1 MRRLLAGVLAACG
14 LLASLGMAKVPWEHG
29 KLVSVGNAPFNQLAI
44 QRSDGAL
51 LTILP
56 SDETGALDKRQLAPF
71 AARAGDKVRFRA
83 LRSAQSKLSGEMVV
97 LSQMELER

>member
-1 MRRLLAGVLAACG
+1 MRRPLAGGLAVLG
-14 LLASLGMAKVPWEHG
+14 LLASLGMASVPWEHG
-29 KLVSVGNAPFNQLAI
+29 RLVSVGNVPFNRLAI

-51 LTILP
+51 LTIA
-56 SDETGALDKRQLAPF
+56 SGNEAGALDQRQLDKF

-83 LRSAQSKLSGEMVV
+83 LRIVESRLDGPSVV